1 MAHCISYHICSE
13 SRHDA
18 AGGIARTVGAG
29 ICRARRCGPL
39 DPSRPPAAP
48 AIAHL
53 IWAECARE
61 CACCCGCAV
70 RGSRRCVREQARSMC
85 ARVALA
91 LVIPQK
97 YVAACMLQLVC
108 CMLQLA
114 CCTLFYVAC
123 RMSHV
128 VCCTACGWVWRTL
141 YSNLGFPDRSS
152 SAQMPF
158 GSLRNLPC
166 TYVHQRARTDL
177 CRTMQCCVASSCTV
191 QHQFDSAACSKPR
204 VCGTQPS
211 MRVHRL
217 LRLSERPVVPSGT

>member
-1 MAHCISYHICSE
+1 MAYCISYHICSE

-53 IWAECARE
+53 IWAECVRACA

-97 YVAACMLQLVC
+97 YVAACMLYAARRF
-108 CMLQLA
+108 ML
-114 CCTLFYVAC
+114 
-123 RMSHV
+123 HV
-128 VCCTACGWVWRTL
+128 VCCTVQAAQRVGECGALCTRTWA
-141 YSNLGFPDRSS
+141 FP
-152 SAQMPF
+152 
-158 GSLRNLPC
+158 
-166 TYVHQRARTDL
+166 TDPPRPK
-177 CRTMQCCVASSCTV
+177 C
-191 QHQFDSAACSKPR
+191 HSAACGTCPALTYISQPR
-204 VCGTQPS
+204 RTCAAPCSAASHHLAPCSTSSIRQLAASPVCVAPS
-211 MRVHRL
+211 PR
-217 LRLSERPVVPSGT
+217 